1 MVNYQWGI
9 FWADLDPSKGFQQ
22 ASHRPALVIS
32 AEEVNQALPIVSVLS
47 LTSVKPGR
55 NVYPTETFLEA
66 SITGLPKDSIAMSHQ
81 IRTIS
86 KERLGER
93 CGTIEDEA
101 VREKIKAATKTY
113 LDLW

>member
-1 MVNYQWGI
+1 MINYQWCI
-9 FWADLDPSKGFQQ
+9 FWADLDPSKGSEQ
-22 ASHRPALVIS
+22 AGHRPVLVIS

-66 SITGLPKDSIAMSHQ
+66 SVTGLPKDSIAMSHQ
-81 IRTIS
+81 IRVIS
-86 KERLGER
+86 RERLGES
-93 CGTIEDEA
+93 CGSIEDA
-101 VREKIKAATKTY
+101 AARERIKAATKTY